1 MNRKLTEVIQAAVE
15 IDAGDPKRIQHFLKV
30 QSFADYISSR
40 ENLPAE
46 TSFLLEVSAILH
58 DIGIHACEEKYHSTA
73 GHYQEIEGPP
83 IARQILDDIGGFTE
97 AQIERVLFLIGHHH
111 TYDSKQIDGLDYQI
125 LIEADFLVNLY
136 EDHAPESA
144 VMSARDKIF
153 KTNTGLSLIE
163 QMFLSKSR

>member
-1 MNRKLTEVIQAAVE
+1 MNRKLTEIIQAAVE

-30 QSFADYISSR
+30 QSFADYIASR

-46 TSFLLEVSAILH
+46 TSFLLEVAAILH

-97 AQIERVLFLIGHHH
+97 AQIERVLFLIAHHH
-111 TYDSKQIDGLDYQI
+111 TYDPKQIDGLDYQI

-136 EDHAPESA
+136 EDHSPESA
-144 VMSARDKIF
+144 IVSARDKIF

-163 QMFLSKSR
+163 QMFLVKSC

>member
-30 QSFADYISSR
+30 QSFADYIASR
-40 ENLPAE
+40 ESLPAE
-46 TSFLLEVSAILH
+46 TSFLLEVAAILH

-97 AQIERVLFLIGHHH
+97 AQIERVLFLIAHHH
-111 TYDSKQIDGLDYQI
+111 TYDPKQIDGLDYQI

-136 EDHAPESA
+136 EDQAPESA
-144 VMSARDKIF
+144 IVNAKNKIF